1 MADDFHQGLL
11 RLVPKLRAHA
21 FTLTR
26 NQTSAEDLIQD
37 TIVSALTARGT
48 FTPGTSLAAWAHKI
62 LRNRFI
68 STCRKKRDMV
78 DLDDAPEAALA
89 MAGAQEDNLVLKEL
103 SRALARLTPERREAL
118 TMSVMLGMSYEA
130 ISEAMNCTEGTAK
143 SRVFRARR
151 SLKTMLLGKE
161 GLTSPTVGHT
171 GVRSKDHPADH
182 TGSKLALHATC

>member
-1 MADDFHQGLL
+1 MHLSGDFHDGLL

-37 TIVSALTARGT
+37 TIVSALAARGT
-48 FTPGTSLAAWAHKI
+48 FTPGTNLAAWAHKI

-68 STCRKKRDMV
+68 STFRKKRDMV
-78 DLDDAPEAALA
+78 DLDEAPEEAFA
-89 MAGAQEDNLVLKEL
+89 MAGAQEDSLVLKEL
-103 SRALARLTPERREAL
+103 GRALARLAPERREAL
-118 TMSVMLGMSYEA
+118 TMCVMLGMSYEA

-151 SLKTMLLGKE
+151 SLRVMLLGE
-161 GLTSPTVGHT
+161 ENQTCRTVGHA
-171 GVRSKDHPADH
+171 GVHSGRHPADH
-182 TGSKLALHATC
+182 TGS